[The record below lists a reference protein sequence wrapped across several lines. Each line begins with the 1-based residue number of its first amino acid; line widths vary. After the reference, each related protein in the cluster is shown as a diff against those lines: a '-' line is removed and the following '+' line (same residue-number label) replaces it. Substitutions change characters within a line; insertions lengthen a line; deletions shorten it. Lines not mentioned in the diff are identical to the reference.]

1 MRASEIKRK
10 TAETDITLALEI
22 DGDGKSSLRTGSGML
37 DHMLTLFA
45 RHGLFDLRVECDGD
59 VEVDLHHSV
68 EDIGICLGRAFREAS
83 GDRAGIRRY
92 GSLALPMDEVLF
104 LAAVDFSGRSYFY
117 TDAVF
122 TSEKIGEFDTELV
135 RECFVAFAREAGIT
149 LHLRMLAGGN
159 SHHVAECMFK
169 ATARALREAL
179 ESDPRSS
186 GIPSTKGTL

>member
-1 MRASEIKRK
+1 MRNSEIKRT
-10 TAETDITLALEI
+10 TAETDIVLRLEL
-22 DGDGKSSLRTGSGML
+22 DGDGKSNIKTGSGML
-37 DHMLTLFA
+37 DHMLTLFS
-45 RHGLFDLRVECDGD
+45 RHGLFDLTVECKGD
-59 VEVDLHHSV
+59 VEVDFHHSA

-117 TDAVF
+117 TDAAF
-122 TSEKIGEFDTELV
+122 ATEKIGEFDTELV
-135 RECFVAFAREAGIT
+135 REFFVAFVREAGIT
-149 LHLRMLAGGN
+149 LHLRMLSGGN

>member
-122 TSEKIGEFDTELV
+122 ATEKIGEFDTELV
-135 RECFVAFAREAGIT
+135 REFFVAFAREAGIT